1 MVKRQE
7 SKQENNKYKPDKMI
21 LIALAEMLK
30 LKLWCGGCHLLLICE
45 QRYIKD
51 LHFKLE
57 TISDVYFHVPISS
70 NDSKLLCNQS

>member
-30 LKLWCGGCHLLLICE
+30 L
-45 QRYIKD
+45 
-51 LHFKLE
+51 
-57 TISDVYFHVPISS
+57 
-70 NDSKLLCNQS
+70 